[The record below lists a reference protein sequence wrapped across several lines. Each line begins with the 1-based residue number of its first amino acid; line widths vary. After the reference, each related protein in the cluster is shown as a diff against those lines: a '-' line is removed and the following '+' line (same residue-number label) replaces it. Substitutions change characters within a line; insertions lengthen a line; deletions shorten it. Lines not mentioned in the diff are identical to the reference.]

1 MRVSVHSLLLC
12 NVSDTSWQDF
22 APTGVLS
29 IAFCALTLLAG
40 RQEEHP
46 VSNKLLE
53 CGCGYLSEMMCR
65 LFAYGPADATASHNL
80 LPHLNPDWFY
90 LSCTG
95 LPWLS
100 WKRGS

>member
-22 APTGVLS
+22 APTEVLS

-46 VSNKLLE
+46 AVTN
-53 CGCGYLSEMMCR
+53 Y
-65 LFAYGPADATASHNL
+65 
-80 LPHLNPDWFY
+80 
-90 LSCTG
+90 
-95 LPWLS
+95 
-100 WKRGS
+100 